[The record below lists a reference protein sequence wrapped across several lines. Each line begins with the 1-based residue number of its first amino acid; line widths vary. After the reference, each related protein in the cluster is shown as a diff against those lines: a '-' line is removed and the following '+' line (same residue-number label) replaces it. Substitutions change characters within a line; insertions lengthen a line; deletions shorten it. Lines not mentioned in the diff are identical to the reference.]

1 MCMCLCACV
10 SMRMCLYVH
19 VYMRVMFVF
28 VSVCMCVLEIPPLVF
43 YPLPYVVMIAVKIP
57 PYIPSMSGGLYT
69 FFKNLPSSP
78 LVRRKHSLLSG
89 YSVAMGLIC
98 SRLGLFGFINLT

>member
-1 MCMCLCACV
+1 MFPSLAIEV
-10 SMRMCLYVH
+10 SGVGRLQRLYMPVCTCLYVYI
-19 VYMRVMFVF
+19 YMRVMFVF

-43 YPLPYVVMIAVKIP
+43 YPLPYVMMIAVKIS

-89 YSVAMGLIC
+89 
-98 SRLGLFGFINLT
+98 